1 MEKTRKQN
9 KKKKKKNKT
18 HPYATCL
25 RFILFLET
33 HRLKVIGKKKLF
45 HANVNARSQNKAQ

>member
-9 KKKKKKNKT
+9 NKKKKKNKT